1 MISAVFVFR
10 LSYVCYATV
19 PKLVVG
25 HLPASFRSTLFGGGW
40 WWGLLWGGGKG
51 LCLKHKSESLCLFV
65 FVFFVCLCM
74 CGCGFVGETLEE
86 EPVVLTLFQC
96 QTVMHG
102 STAGVV
108 HTFVATFKMALENV
122 KYIF

>member
-51 LCLKHKSESLCLFV
+51 LCLKHKSESLCL
-65 FVFFVCLCM
+65 CLCFL
-74 CGCGFVGETLEE
+74 CVCVAVGL
-86 EPVVLTLFQC
+86 
-96 QTVMHG
+96 
-102 STAGVV
+102 
-108 HTFVATFKMALENV
+108 
-122 KYIF
+122 